1 MFGRI
6 LLSSA
11 LALAAIPAFA
21 TTYTL
26 DPDHTQVHFSCNHFG
41 FSNPCA
47 VFGKLQGTL
56 EYDEADPTRSSV
68 QVTIA
73 LDSINSNVPK
83 LDTHLESADFFDA
96 ATYPTATFKSTKVS
110 KGSTPHHLEV
120 SGDLSVHGATRPVTL
135 DVVVNNVGEHPMRKA
150 PTAGFDATTTVK
162 RSDFGITK
170 YVPGVSDDVKLQIT
184 VEAVEA
190 KAYAESL
197 KKAQ

>member
-1 MFGRI
+1 M
-6 LLSSA
+6 
-11 LALAAIPAFA
+11 
-21 TTYTL
+21 
-26 DPDHTQVHFSCNHFG
+26 
-41 FSNPCA
+41 
-47 VFGKLQGTL
+47 
-56 EYDEADPTRSSV
+56 
-68 QVTIA
+68 
-73 LDSINSNVPK
+73 
-83 LDTHLESADFFDA
+83 
-96 ATYPTATFKSTKVS
+96 
-110 KGSTPHHLEV
+110 
-120 SGDLSVHGATRPVTL
+120 TL

>member
-11 LALAAIPAFA
+11 LALSAIPAFA

-26 DPDHTQVHFSCNHFG
+26 DPDHTQVHFSWNHFG
-41 FSNPCA
+41 FSNPGA

-96 ATYPTATFKSTKVS
+96 AT
-110 KGSTPHHLEV
+110 
-120 SGDLSVHGATRPVTL
+120 
-135 DVVVNNVGEHPMRKA
+135 
-150 PTAGFDATTTVK
+150 
-162 RSDFGITK
+162 
-170 YVPGVSDDVKLQIT
+170 VSDGDVQEHQGQQQARRRIISKSAAIFPCT
-184 VEAVEA
+184 ARRGR
-190 KAYAESL
+190 
-197 KKAQ
+197 